1 MRVLN
6 NAGSLRIAAP
16 GGSRRSAWSSRVTF
30 LVMDVYNEQ
39 FVKNPFRLAKATC
52 SPLPKP

>member
-30 LVMDVYNEQ
+30 LVMDVYNEE